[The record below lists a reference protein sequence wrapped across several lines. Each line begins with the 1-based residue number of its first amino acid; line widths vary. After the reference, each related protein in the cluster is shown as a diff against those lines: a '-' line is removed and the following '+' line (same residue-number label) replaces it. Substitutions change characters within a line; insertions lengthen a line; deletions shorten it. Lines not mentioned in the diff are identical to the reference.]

1 MSLHNIK
8 TILLWKLLHLQK
20 DMFARGAL
28 VTAESRIHSIIL
40 VTNMDR
46 WRLVTDGS
54 ILLCHIWWIGGDR
67 NIIIIFPVKSPPS
80 KPPSLES
87 ESHFCQMSLSPTNL
101 WSHAGLD
108 FCVCVVMV
116 FIADVWALWQC
127 ASYHTHAHS
136 VNSGNYSINDKN
148 IPQTTLTAC
157 SALGTSHN
165 QHNRIR
171 CVMSKCVVASEF
183 HYTNAWLVPLYMWSF
198 FIFIL
203 FQFFI
208 FFANVLTKNVLFLWI
223 MWSFNSVM
231 ENSIS
236 ISR

>member
-1 MSLHNIK
+1 MAQSYFVKYGGLVEIE
-8 TILLWKLLHLQK
+8 ILL
-20 DMFARGAL
+20 F
-28 VTAESRIHSIIL
+28 
-40 VTNMDR
+40 
-46 WRLVTDGS
+46 
-54 ILLCHIWWIGGDR
+54 
-67 NIIIIFPVKSPPS
+67 FPVKSPS

-108 FCVCVVMV
+108 FCVCVVV
-116 FIADVWALWQC
+116 VFLFIADVWELWQC

-136 VNSGNYSINDKN
+136 ANSGNYSINDKN

-165 QHNRIR
+165 QHNRIH

-183 HYTNAWLVPLYMWSF
+183 HYTNAWLAPLYRWSF

-208 FFANVLTKNVLFLWI
+208 FWQKKEVTIFHCYCCFVSMNNVVI
-223 MWSFNSVM
+223 
-231 ENSIS
+231 
-236 ISR
+236 

>member
-1 MSLHNIK
+1 M
-8 TILLWKLLHLQK
+8 
-20 DMFARGAL
+20 L

-40 VTNMDR
+40 VTNIDR

-116 FIADVWALWQC
+116 FLFIADVWALWQC

-183 HYTNAWLVPLYMWSF
+183 HYTNAWLVPLYRCSF

-208 FFANVLTKNVLFLWI
+208 FLQMFSPRKWHYFIVIAVFFLWI